1 MLRVNGYRS
10 NEESSTDASI
20 FARANPRFHKTPSYK
35 RVDARSMVPLLSVKS
50 VTTTDAKSPRFR
62 VKRKTKM
69 LGRGRVR
76 ACIRDTKHFCTNLHR
91 QLYDPCASD
100 LGPSGSFSR
109 VHIMRSHFILRL
121 SVIVCV
127 RITPPAGVHERR
139 RGVEQGEK
147 KRRNF
152 RPFSNASSSSRK
164 RKSSRFFADVLTLLC
179 KTHNALIWKQ
189 TLPIYFLYSIGI
201 KEGAVG
207 RAYIFQDW
215 RMTSV
220 IALVVTNDRNIWN
233 TPKEFSV
240 TGLTSRNFMR

>member
-147 KRRNF
+147 KEGISV
-152 RPFSNASSSSRK
+152 PFPTLPRLRANESQVDSSPTF
-164 RKSSRFFADVLTLLC
+164 SRFCAKRTMRWFGSKRC
-179 KTHNALIWKQ
+179 
-189 TLPIYFLYSIGI
+189 
-201 KEGAVG
+201 
-207 RAYIFQDW
+207 RYISYT
-215 RMTSV
+215 RS
-220 IALVVTNDRNIWN
+220 
-233 TPKEFSV
+233 E
-240 TGLTSRNFMR
+240 